1 MKVAI
6 LAPVAWR
13 TPPRHYGPWEQMA
26 SNVAEGLLTLGV
38 DVTLFAT
45 ADSATA
51 GTLAAV
57 VPHGYEQDR
66 TQDAKVVEC
75 LHISHLM
82 ERAREF
88 DLIHNHF
95 DFLPLTYSRL
105 ISTPMVTTI
114 HGFSSAK
121 ILAVYEKYAATS
133 AYVSISHADRS
144 PRLPYAATVYN
155 GLRVS
160 DFDFTEKPDDYLL
173 FFGRIHPDKGPAEAI
188 EIARRSGKRL
198 FLAGL
203 VQDEAYFHER
213 IEPLLSDTVV
223 FLGLA
228 GPAQRNRLVG
238 HALALLHPICFDEPF
253 GLGVAEAML
262 CGTPV
267 IAFNRG
273 AMPEL
278 IQHGQTGFLVD
289 TVGQAVEAVQQ
300 LGGIS
305 RAACRAWASANFSQ
319 EKMAADYLALY
330 EQLVQNPYTA
340 EHLSRSFSSNEAR
353 STVTNEEQ

>member
-26 SNVAEGLLTLGV
+26 SNVAEGLVALGV

-57 VPHGYEQDR
+57 VAQGYEEDR

-82 ERAREF
+82 ERAGEF

-95 DFLPLTYSRL
+95 DFLPLTYSWL
-105 ISTPMVTTI
+105 IAPPMVTTI

-133 AYVSISHADRS
+133 AYVSISHSDRS

-155 GLRVS
+155 GLRVA
-160 DFDFTEKPDDYLL
+160 DFDFTAAPDDYLL

-188 EIARRSGKRL
+188 EIARRSGRRL
-198 FLAGL
+198 LIAGI
-203 VQDEAYFHER
+203 VQDAAYFRER
-213 IEPLLSDTVV
+213 IEPLLSESVV
-223 FLGLA
+223 FLGPA
-228 GPAQRNRLVG
+228 GPAQRNQLLG
-238 HALALLHPICFDEPF
+238 NALALLHPINFEEPF
-253 GLGVAEAML
+253 GLSVAEAQL

-278 IQHGQTGFLVD
+278 IQHAHTGFLVD
-289 TVGQAVEAVQQ
+289 SMGQAVEAVQQ
-300 LGGIS
+300 LGKVS
-305 RAACRAWASANFSQ
+305 RAACREWAATNFSQ
-319 EKMAADYLALY
+319 EKMAADYLA
-330 EQLVQNPYTA
+330 VYTK
-340 EHLSRSFSSNEAR
+340 LL
-353 STVTNEEQ
+353 

>member
-1 MKVAI
+1 MKVAL

-26 SNVAEGLLTLGV
+26 SNVAEGLVALGIE
-38 DVTLFAT
+38 VTLFAT
-45 ADSATA
+45 ADSVTA

-57 VPHGYEQDR
+57 VAQGYEEDR

-82 ERAREF
+82 ERAGEF
-88 DLIHNHF
+88 EVIHNHF

-105 ISTPMVTTI
+105 IPTPMVTTI

-121 ILAVYEKYAATS
+121 ILAVYEKYASTT
-133 AYVSISHADRS
+133 AYVSISHANRS

-155 GLRVS
+155 GLRVA
-160 DFDFTEKPDDYLL
+160 DFAFTAQPDDYLL
-173 FFGRIHPDKGPAEAI
+173 FFGRLHPDKGTAEAI

-198 FLAGL
+198 LIAGI
-203 VQDEAYFHER
+203 VQDAAYFRER
-213 IEPLLSDTVV
+213 VEPLLSANVV
-223 FLGLA
+223 FLRAA
-228 GPAQRNRLVG
+228 GPAQRNQLLGQAR
-238 HALALLHPICFDEPF
+238 ALLHPINFEEPF
-253 GLGVAEAML
+253 GLSVAEAQL

-289 TVGQAVEAVQQ
+289 AVGQAVEAVQQ
-300 LGGIS
+300 LSTIS
-305 RAACRAWASANFSQ
+305 RAACRAWASGNFSQ
-319 EKMAADYLALY
+319 EKMAADYLAVYRKLAG
-330 EQLVQNPYTA
+330 QFT
-340 EHLSRSFSSNEAR
+340 
-353 STVTNEEQ
+353 T